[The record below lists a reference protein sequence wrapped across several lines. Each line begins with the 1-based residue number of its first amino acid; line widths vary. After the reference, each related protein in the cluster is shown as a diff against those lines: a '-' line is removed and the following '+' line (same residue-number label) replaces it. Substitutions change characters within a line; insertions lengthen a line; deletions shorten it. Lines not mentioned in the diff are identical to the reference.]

1 MNVSE
6 ICYSCFRRRNVHA
19 NNCPYCGV
27 AQDPRPKE
35 AIHLRPGTLLAGRF
49 LIGYEEGT
57 GGFGIIYRAWDT
69 KLESIVAVK
78 EFFYNRLMT
87 RAVGET
93 QVIVNQKTA
102 QEFIFRKERFLAEAR
117 TMAKFGTHRNI
128 PNVFEFFEENGTA
141 YIVMELLEG
150 QALNVYLREHGGK
163 IDSGFAIMIAN
174 EIGNALSA
182 MHDQGVIHRDVAP
195 DNIFISSSDELRI
208 KLLDLGAA
216 KLEDS
221 TDQAVD
227 VIVKPGFSPPE
238 QYEKAAKCT
247 PASDVYAL
255 GATLYMMLTGVK
267 PEESTNRKISD
278 TIPSPHELD
287 PSIPEN
293 LSNAIMKA
301 MAVERTL
308 RFKTVE
314 DFLRAVSGEKKI
326 IPLKKERRRRA
337 RRRYIGI
344 ICAVLALAVISSY
357 VYHMYNSKRAVQVL
371 SNASISVWFSVED
384 GSNESV
390 AMESV
395 LDDFKKTFPNVEIT
409 SRAISSMDYEREIRT
424 AMATGN
430 LPTLFESTGLD
441 SEILS
446 MAANVDEVLNS
457 EQAADCLF
465 LEQYDQYY
473 KDRTQV
479 PLAIEVPV
487 AYVITS
493 GNTSVDYDKTT
504 FRDVGDFGPDTAIA
518 IDEANSVTT
527 WNFKVSNT
535 ADPADF
541 WNNNSN
547 TCAVLLSTNMSA
559 NSIRQKLTSY
569 EKNFVYYAADRVY
582 CRFDYEWSIGSPSG
596 AEHEAAVR
604 LLSWMLG
611 NRYQNYLMISRCS
624 DGQIPINRDCFEDKT
639 AQKYYSTIQEIY
651 KKYYFVK
658 QE

>member
-1 MNVSE
+1 MGYSE

-19 NNCPYCGV
+19 NNCPYCGAV
-27 AQDPRPKE
+27 QDPRPKE
-35 AIHLRPGTLLAGRF
+35 AIHLRPGTLLADRF

-69 KLESIVAVK
+69 KLESVVAVK

-87 RAVGET
+87 RAVGEAR
-93 QVIVNQKTA
+93 VIVNQKTE
-102 QEFIFRKERFLAEAR
+102 QEFNFRKERFLAEAR
-117 TMAKFGTHRNI
+117 TMAKFGAHRNI

-150 QALNVYLREHGGK
+150 QALNVYLREHGGR
-163 IDSGFAIMIAN
+163 IDLSFAIMIVN

-182 MHDQGVIHRDVAP
+182 MHAQGIIHRDVAP
-195 DNIFISSSDELRI
+195 DNIFISSTDELRI

-255 GATLYMMLTGVK
+255 GATLYVMLTGAK
-267 PEESTNRKISD
+267 PEESTNRKICDSV
-278 TIPSPHELD
+278 PAPHELD

-314 DFLRAVSGEKKI
+314 EFLRAVSGEKKI

-337 RRRYIGI
+337 QRRYVGI
-344 ICAVLALAVISSY
+344 ICAVLALAMISAY
-357 VYHMYNSKRAVQVL
+357 VYKMYNTKRAVQVL
-371 SNASISVWFSVED
+371 SAATITVWFSVEE
-384 GSNESV
+384 GSNEAA

-395 LDDFKKTFPNVEIT
+395 LEDFRKTFPDVTIL
-409 SRAISSMDYEREIRT
+409 SRAISSLDYEREIRA
-424 AMATGN
+424 AMEEGN

-441 SEILS
+441 SDILS
-446 MAANVDEVLNS
+446 KAANIDEVLNS
-457 EQAADCLF
+457 EQAAGCLF
-465 LEQYDQYY
+465 LDQYNQY
-473 KDRTQV
+473 YSDRTQV
-479 PLAIEVPV
+479 PLAIQVPV

-493 GNTSVDYDKTT
+493 GNTSIAYNKAT
-504 FRDVGDFGPDTAIA
+504 FQSIGDFGADTAIA
-518 IDEANSVTT
+518 LDETSKVTA
-527 WNFKVSNT
+527 WNFKVPNP
-535 ADPADF
+535 ADPAGF
-541 WNNNSN
+541 WDNDAN
-547 TCAVLLSTNMSA
+547 TCAVLLSTNMMS
-559 NSIRQKLTSY
+559 NRVRQKLTSY
-569 EKNFVYYAADRVY
+569 DKSFVYYAADRVY
-582 CRFDYEWSIGSPSG
+582 CCFDYEWSIGSQGG

-611 NRYQNYLMISRCS
+611 NRYQNYLMISLCS

-639 AQKYYSTIQEIY
+639 SQKYYSTIQDIY
-651 KKYYFVK
+651 KKYFFVR